1 MTIDQPERR
10 KGLDELKDELHA
22 LGIDVAVI
30 KSDAARQATMR
41 RLLWGMT
48 AFLVSQTIIAVFG
61 YGRLTEQINQL
72 DLNELETDVRTALV
86 VIADHGT
93 EIQTVRT
100 EQQRV
105 RGVIDSLRNEL
116 KADLVRKTADRFHKR
131 DWEQAAK
138 PWITEKFENL
148 NIRIQHLEDEHHGPS
163 KRK

>member
-1 MTIDQPERR
+1 MDGDSIERR

-61 YGRLTEQINQL
+61 YGRLTEQIEHL
-72 DLNELETDVRTALV
+72 DMQTIETDIRTALV
-86 VIADHGT
+86 VVADHGT
-93 EIQTVRT
+93 ELQDIRG
-100 EQQRV
+100 EQQRI
-105 RGVIDSLRNEL
+105 RGIIDTIRNEF

-131 DWEQAAK
+131 DWDQGAK
-138 PWITEKFENL
+138 PWITEKFNNL
-148 NIRIQHLEDEHHGPS
+148 SIRLQHLEDEHHG
-163 KRK
+163 KTK